1 MKECCGVEHAI
12 VFIVA
17 LLVYIAIA
25 FAGYRVVKYE
35 IDVKAYE
42 LNVLV
47 DVEYYRVGLI
57 EILLNNPYTTELCIQ
72 AITIY
77 DAGGGIVY
85 NVSVNQC
92 IPEKDTIVYV
102 YPLKLDSGEYIIEIF
117 LNVYGYKYTVKKPV
131 CIRNMD

>member
-1 MKECCGVEHAI
+1 MRECCGIEHAI

-47 DVEYYRVGLI
+47 DVEYHRIGLI
-57 EILLNNPYTTELCIQ
+57 EIVLNNPYTTELCIQ

-92 IPEKDTIVYV
+92 IPETDTIVYV
-102 YPLKLDSGEYIIEIF
+102 YPIQLNSGEYIIEIF
-117 LNVYGYKYTVKKPV
+117 LNVYGYKYTVKKPI
-131 CIRNMD
+131 CIEI